1 MGTLDHLRL
10 KLEVLESKCPGIL
23 DLINQKVD
31 RKIREFSKSQGN
43 SNSINNKMK
52 KYSHG
57 HSHSHHNKH
66 VVQNNS
72 NSSSRSGSNRG
83 SFNNNP
89 NSGLLPNSSLYG
101 TSMINHIGVGP
112 RTSSQE
118 YANSA
123 ITRLPSNSNHILNT
137 NLNPTIISPGSSQ
150 SFSRTS
156 SRDTGSGLT
165 GRTSSREINLG
176 GGFVR
181 TSSREQTIN
190 RTSSRE
196 IA

>member
-1 MGTLDHLRL
+1 MG
-10 KLEVLESKCPGIL
+10 GIL

-43 SNSINNKMK
+43 SNSNKMK
-52 KYSHG
+52 KYSHSHS

-156 SRDTGSGLT
+156 SRETGSGLT
-165 GRTSSREINLG
+165 GRTSSREISMG

-196 IA
+196 IAGLGMNRTNSRETYRKF